1 MTSSFF
7 WASMKAVSA
16 SLVSMHLWSCVW
28 YMIACDNVNDG
39 GNCAANTW
47 ANTDNL
53 DYGTGIYILSVCYIR
68 VFYEKDDQK
77 FMFSCI
83 RVFGENSVSVCRH

>member
-16 SLVSMHLWSCVW
+16 SLLSMHLWSCVW
-28 YMIACDNVNDG
+28 YMIACDNVSDG
-39 GNCAANTW
+39 GYCTNDTW

-53 DYGTGIYILSVCYIR
+53 DYG
-68 VFYEKDDQK
+68 
-77 FMFSCI
+77 MFLYWLLY
-83 RVFGENSVSVCRH
+83 

>member
-16 SLVSMHLWSCVW
+16 SLFSMHLWSCVW
-28 YMIACDNVNDG
+28 YMIACDNLNDG
-39 GNCAANTW
+39 GYCTNNTW

-53 DYGTGIYILSVCYIR
+53 DYGMSFKLTALLECFVLSVCSIR
-68 VFYEKDDQK
+68 IFAGPVE
-77 FMFSCI
+77 STHI
-83 RVFGENSVSVCRH
+83 IL

>member
-7 WASMKAVSA
+7 WASSKALSV

-28 YMIACDNVNDG
+28 YMIACDNISDG
-39 GNCAANTW
+39 GYCTPDTW

-53 DYGTGIYILSVCYIR
+53 DYGMSLCMLSTFAQLYVLLEYFADIMPECM
-68 VFYEKDDQK
+68 FY
-77 FMFSCI
+77 
-83 RVFGENSVSVCRH
+83 